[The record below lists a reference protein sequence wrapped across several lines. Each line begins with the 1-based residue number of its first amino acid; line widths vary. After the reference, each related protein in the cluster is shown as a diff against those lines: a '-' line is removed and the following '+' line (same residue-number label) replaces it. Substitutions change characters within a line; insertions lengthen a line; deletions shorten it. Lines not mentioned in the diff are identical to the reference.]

1 MNSFVQGRSGQANK
15 ATIFL
20 MGFYL
25 LFSFVVLPLFSPL
38 RNLGVM
44 EPGLIRNALL
54 PFIFIFL
61 FMSVGL
67 NNILRPKSGIQV
79 LFLMMLLQSAFVGL
93 ANLLDGGD
101 VRNYVSHLFQISSA
115 YLMICVGWLMFNSWG
130 ERFWKRL
137 VLAGLFSAFVSSF
150 FTIGAL
156 SRGDIGRYY
165 TAAYGF
171 ILISSFAAVASNK
184 TLFLGFL
191 GSFISNKRA
200 VLLAVAVIIAGVILN
215 INKDP
220 NKRLTYKKITVG
232 ILAVFFVALG
242 FALSIFSLMGWAE
255 NNPNS
260 GLAKAVNISVG
271 RLEQIVDAG
280 DGAKTLNQ
288 ISSGRIEEI
297 QATMRNLD
305 GLDYIVGS
313 GAGWGV
319 VLDNNKSVQNIHFT
333 PLSLVAVYGAPY
345 AVLLYGFVV
354 CYFARFYMKKKSR
367 SVTESMAPFYV
378 LGALVHSFFAYSLF
392 IDWMFFFFVGVLI
405 RSGSAKKSNDLEA
418 SE

>member
-1 MNSFVQGRSGQANK
+1 MISLVQGRSSRANK
-15 ATIFL
+15 TTMLL

-54 PFIFIFL
+54 PFVFVFL

-67 NNILRPKSGIQV
+67 NNIIKPKSSIQI
-79 LFLMMLLQSAFVGL
+79 LLLMMLLQSALVGL
-93 ANLLDGGD
+93 TNLFDGGEI
-101 VRNYVSHLFQISSA
+101 RNYVSHLFQVSSA
-115 YLMICVGWLMFNSWG
+115 YLMLCVGWLMFDYWG
-130 ERFWKRL
+130 ERFWKWL
-137 VLAGLFSAFVSSF
+137 VFAGLFSAFVSSF

-156 SRGDIGRYY
+156 GRGDIGRYY

-200 VLLAVAVIIAGVILN
+200 VLLAVLTIIMSAFFN
-215 INKDP
+215 INRSPDK
-220 NKRLTYKKITVG
+220 KLTYKKMTAA
-232 ILAVFFVALG
+232 ILAVVFVMLG
-242 FALSIFSLMGWAE
+242 FGLLIFSLMGWAE
-255 NNPNS
+255 NNPNT

-297 QATMRNLD
+297 QATMQSLD
-305 GLDYIVGS
+305 GLDYVVGS

-319 VLDNNKSVQNIHFT
+319 LLDNRKSVQNIHFT

-345 AVLLYGFVV
+345 TVLLYGFIIFYLV
-354 CYFARFYMKKKSR
+354 RFYIQRRPR
-367 SVTESMAPFYV
+367 SITESMAPFYV
-378 LGALVHSFFAYSLF
+378 IGALVHSFFAYSLF
-392 IDWMFFFFVGVLI
+392 IDWAFFFFMGVLI
-405 RSGSAKKSNDLEA
+405 RSGSLRGVAQEVSR
-418 SE
+418 